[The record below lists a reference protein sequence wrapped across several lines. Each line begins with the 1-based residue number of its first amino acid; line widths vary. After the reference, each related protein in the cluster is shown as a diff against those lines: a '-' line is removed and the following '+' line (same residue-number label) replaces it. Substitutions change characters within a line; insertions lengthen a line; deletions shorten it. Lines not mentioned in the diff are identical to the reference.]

1 MPLDFRI
8 VTKGA
13 RELERSFNDINRHTE
28 RATMYA
34 VREAGRRTKQVAKR
48 EAPVLGDKSAA
59 TRRQHA
65 AGEAGNR
72 PVRGLLRASIHSS
85 RRLTRTGAG
94 GFAVRVAPRGDRVH
108 LYSQRIEALYGY
120 MRKAHETVA
129 PELAEIARK
138 AWERSTRGRR

>member
-1 MPLDFRI
+1 MPDLARVVI
-8 VTKGA
+8 KNT
-13 RELERSFNDINRHTE
+13 RELERAFVDINRRTE

-48 EAPVLGDKSAA
+48 EAPVLNDKTAA
-59 TRRQHA
+59 TRKQHA

-85 RRLTRTGAG
+85 RRLTRDGLG
-94 GFAVRVAPRGDRVH
+94 GYAVRVAPRGARVH
-108 LYSQRIEALYGY
+108 LYSQHIEALYSY
-120 MRKAHETVA
+120 MRKAHEAVA
-129 PELAEIARK
+129 PELERIART